1 MTGKEIHKNSSP
13 REIFLWQFFFFS
25 PQMTLGK
32 IYKVSAR
39 GWGVPVTFFFSIHVE
54 HDLPLLR
61 TQERFHQWT
70 DCNSLWRRWAGSYHG
85 FILLEAFG
93 SLLPFKRVNILAE
106 KTDAKRDQ
114 DNQEINIMRRAGK
127 YCILKLGLVG
137 LRGKLWG
144 NTTYSIREE

>member
-13 REIFLWQFFFFS
+13 REIFLWQFFFFLPNDFRKDIWS
-25 PQMTLGK
+25 KCQRLRC
-32 IYKVSAR
+32 SCH
-39 GWGVPVTFFFSIHVE
+39 FLFSIHVE